1 MYLSTGNCFFILFSL
16 VHLLPSEKIF
26 FVELPGKSER
36 ICLIFLI
43 TTSFNI
49 CRVKLHYKNKIYETL
64 MGKGFQRTTKKNKM
78 K

>member
-1 MYLSTGNCFFILFSL
+1 MYIDWKLLFILFL
-16 VHLLPSEKIF
+16 LLHLLPFEKIF
-26 FVELPGKSER
+26 FAELPGKSER